1 MQIFVLFICLLCL
14 YLVVGVLRFC
24 AGLHP
29 SGGGTKHIETVQTV
43 ATASKVYIGEKEI
56 EKKGNIK
63 TKSFKFF
70 GGYCIMIP

>member
-43 ATASKVYIGEKEI
+43 ATASKVYIGEKKN
-56 EKKGNIK
+56 EKKKNSK
-63 TKSFKFF
+63 TKSLNSVA
-70 GGYCIMIP
+70 GIV

>member
-14 YLVVGVLRFC
+14 YLVVSVLRFC

-43 ATASKVYIGEKEI
+43 ATASKVYIGEEKI
-56 EKKGNIK
+56 EKKKNSK
-63 TKSFKFF
+63 TKSLNSVA
-70 GGYCIMIP
+70 GIV

>member
-1 MQIFVLFICLLCL
+1 MQIFVLFICFLCL

-43 ATASKVYIGEKEI
+43 ATASKVYIGEKKN
-56 EKKGNIK
+56 EKKKNSK
-63 TKSFKFF
+63 TKSLNSVA
-70 GGYCIMIP
+70 GIV

>member
-43 ATASKVYIGEKEI
+43 ATASKVYIGEKKN
-56 EKKGNIK
+56 EKKKNSK
-63 TKSFKFF
+63 TNSLNSVA
-70 GGYCIMIP
+70 GIV